1 VTRRHA
7 SDPLPL
13 PVVGFVGA
21 SGSGKTT
28 LITAVLPALS
38 SAGLRVA
45 VLKHAHC
52 GFEMDRP
59 GKDSY
64 RVREAG
70 AAQVLVASRSRW
82 ALLTELEGDL
92 EEPPFREL
100 LDCFPRDRVDA
111 VLVEGF
117 ARESYPKIEVYRPAV
132 GEPPRCW
139 PADPAVIAVAT
150 DAALDVALP
159 TRRLD
164 LNAPAEVAGFL
175 LDHLAATVPPSR
187 SAAADGYHA
196 SRNSRFTSAI
206 RFSSRR

>member
-1 VTRRHA
+1 VHVFP
-7 SDPLPL
+7 PLPL
-13 PVVGFVGA
+13 PVIGFVGA

-28 LITAVLPALS
+28 LITSVLPGLA

-45 VLKHAHC
+45 VLKHAHH

-70 AAQVLVASRSRW
+70 ASQVLVASRSRW
-82 ALLTELEGDL
+82 ALLSELDGDL
-92 EEPPFREL
+92 DEPPFREL
-100 LDCFPRDRVDA
+100 LGHFHPDRVDA

-117 ARESYPKIEVYRPAV
+117 AGERYPKIEVYRPGL

-150 DAALDVALP
+150 DADLAVAFP
-159 TRRLD
+159 IRRLD
-164 LNAPAEVAGFL
+164 LNAPLEITTFL
-175 LDHLAATVPPSR
+175 LDHFSATGRLHS
-187 SAAADGYHA
+187 
-196 SRNSRFTSAI
+196 I
-206 RFSSRR
+206 RAG